1 MKLSILAVGNRQ
13 PEWVVAGCDEYL
25 KRMPRELPASVIEIK
40 PEARNGG
47 RSREQLMAGERS
59 RLEAALPGGARIVA
73 LDERG
78 EDLSSE
84 KFARRLETWM
94 GEGRDACFLIGGADG
109 LDPALKTRAET
120 LLRLS
125 SMTLPHGVAR
135 LLLCE
140 QLYRAASLIKGH
152 PYHRA

>member
-1 MKLSILAVGNRQ
+1 MKLGILAVGNRQ
-13 PEWVVAGCDEYL
+13 PDWVVAGCEEYL
-25 KRMPRELPASVIEIK
+25 KRMPRELPANVIEIK
-40 PEARNGG
+40 PEARSGG
-47 RSREQLMAGERS
+47 RTREQLMAGERN
-59 RLEAALPGGARIVA
+59 RIETALPASARIVA

-84 KFARRLETWM
+84 QFARRIETWM
-94 GEGRDACFLIGGADG
+94 GEGRDSVFLIGGADG
-109 LDPALKTRAET
+109 LDPALKARADT

-125 SMTLPHGVAR
+125 SLTLPHGVAR